1 MRGKDFAAFVEKTL
15 AEKGIK
21 KGDFYNATGISATA
35 MHGWKNGS
43 MPKADTIAAVEEY
56 LGVQFGSPVQIDED
70 TAELLESIRSRP
82 DLGVLLRSARD
93 VPPSSVYS
101 LVAQLERE
109 KENNA

>member
-1 MRGKDFAAFVEKTL
+1 MRGKDFAVFVEKTL

-21 KGDFYNATGISATA
+21 KGDFYDATGISPTA
-35 MHGWKNGS
+35 MYGWKNGS
-43 MPKADTIAAVEEY
+43 MPKAETIALVENY
-56 LGVQFGSPVQIDED
+56 LGAQFGSPVQMDDE
-70 TAELLESIRSRP
+70 TAELLDAIRSRS